1 MKPIVLV
8 VTEIHPSFKE
18 NLEIAGYDVVTLI
31 GAREQNGFDEALAQ
45 CVGIITSNKLYI
57 TAGIID
63 AAPHLKWIGRMGSG
77 MEIIDVAYASERGIS
92 CFSSPEGNANA
103 VAEQALGMLLCLQ
116 HNILN
121 GHLEVKEHQWNRDKN
136 RGWEIEGQTVGII
149 GYGHNGSALGKK
161 LQALGLNVL
170 CYDKYHKDFIQ
181 EGIIDCSDL
190 QPIFYQAQIIS
201 FHVPLN
207 EETTHYF
214 DESFLESMKNPFV
227 LLNLSRGPVV
237 SLDALHKGMKNGKI
251 KGAALDV
258 WEKEPFWK
266 LSEDLTEK
274 ADELMNMPN
283 FIGTPHIGGYSF
295 DAIYKMSKSLER
307 KILG

>member
-8 VTEIHPSFKE
+8 VTDIHPCLKE
-18 NLEIAGYDVVTLI
+18 SLESAGYEVRILIDARHNENFHKTLS
-31 GAREQNGFDEALAQ
+31 E
-45 CVGIITSNKLYI
+45 CSGIITSNKLLI
-57 TAGIID
+57 TAEIID

-77 MEIIDVAYASERGIS
+77 MEIIDVAHAAKRGIS

-116 HNILN
+116 HRILE
-121 GHLEVKEHQWNRDKN
+121 GHMEIKQHQWNRDKN

-149 GYGHNGSALGKK
+149 GYGNNGSVLGKK
-161 LQALGLNVL
+161 LQALGLKVL
-170 CYDKYHKDFIQ
+170 CYDKYQKDFIQ
-181 EGIIDCSDL
+181 EGIIDCADL
-190 QPIFYQAQIIS
+190 QPIYEQANIIS

-214 DESFLESMKNPFV
+214 NDDFLEKMHRPFV

-237 SLDALHKGMKNGKI
+237 SLETLYKGMKSGKI
-251 KGAALDV
+251 IGAALDV
-258 WEKEPFWK
+258 WEKEPFWN
-266 LSEDLTEK
+266 LSSDLCEK
-274 ADELMNMPN
+274 ADELMNMQH

-307 KILG
+307 QILR